1 MAAIAT
7 SKFRVH
13 NAEQFLEAFSEDSGF
28 ASGTTNPNP
37 PINTKMYFYIG
48 GISPFVDDANPP
60 APTNDTSSIEFS
72 PWEDM
77 YAAKRVTESDV
88 VQVVDRYNW
97 TADTVYD
104 QYDNSDTDILD
115 DNFYVMTGEYN
126 VYKCLSN
133 NNGSPST
140 VEPSGTSTTESSGGD
155 LYIWKYMYTVTTA
168 DALKFL
174 TNEFIPVRTDSTVA
188 AAAIDGG
195 VHAYKFT
202 AGSGYDDGS
211 YDIPLTGNGS
221 GGIVTVVVSDGS
233 ITSALLNAAGTG
245 YTSASVD
252 LTTVPGGGSLGEV
265 TPIISPKGGHGANA
279 PEELGGK
286 FVMLNVRLDG
296 TENGTISVDNDFRKV
311 GLVRDPYNYGT
322 TTVADTANIRQTFRF
337 TLIDPTGTFNVDD
350 TVTVGSSQAKVV
362 EWDSINSYL
371 YTTLPTL
378 DISLWTDAAV
388 INNATVGVEG
398 SGEID
403 TAGVDT
409 PDLDPYS
416 GDVLYVENRSPIS
429 RATDQIEDV
438 KLVIEF

>member
-13 NAEQFLEAFSEDSGF
+13 NAEQFLEAFSEAND
-28 ASGTTNPNP
+28 
-37 PINTKMYFYIG
+37 TKMYFYIG
-48 GISPFVDDANPP
+48 GISAFVDDANPP

-77 YAAKRVTESDV
+77 YAAKRVQSTDL

-97 TADTVYD
+97 TTGTVYD

-115 DNFYVMTGEYN
+115 DDFYVMTDEYN

-133 NNGSPST
+133 NIGSAST
-140 VEPSGTSTTESSGGD
+140 VKPTGTTTTEFTTGD

-174 TNEFIPVRTDSTVA
+174 TNEFIPVRTDSAVA

-195 VHAYKFT
+195 VHVYKFT
-202 AGSGYDDGS
+202 AGSGYTDGS
-211 YDIPLTGNGS
+211 HDIPLTGNGS
-221 GGIVTVVVSDGS
+221 GGIVTVVVSSGA
-233 ITSALLNAAGTG
+233 IISALLNAAGAG

-252 LTTVPGGGSLGEV
+252 LTGLGGTLGEV
-265 TPIISPKGGHGANA
+265 TPIISPKGGHGADA

-311 GLVRDPYNYGT
+311 GLVRDPYDYGT
-322 TTVADTANIRQTFRF
+322 TDVATVTNIRQTFRF
-337 TLIDPTGTFNVDD
+337 TLTGTTGTFNVDD
-350 TVTVGSSQAKVV
+350 TVTVGSTGTSAKVV

-388 INNATVGVEG
+388 INNATV
-398 SGEID
+398 SGTGTID

-409 PDLDPYS
+409 PALAPYS